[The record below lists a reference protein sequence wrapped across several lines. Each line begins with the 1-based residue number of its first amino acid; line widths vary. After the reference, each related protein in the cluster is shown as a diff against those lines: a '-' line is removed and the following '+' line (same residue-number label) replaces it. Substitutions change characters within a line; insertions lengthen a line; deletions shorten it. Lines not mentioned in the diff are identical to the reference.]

1 MKTNQKG
8 FSVVE
13 ILIVIVV
20 VGLLG
25 AVGWLVY
32 DRQKSS
38 NKEQASSTTQTEQ
51 IKKEPEAPKSS
62 VYKNDELG
70 LSLSYPT
77 EWGTASL
84 ADGPLSKYQ
93 SGKYKQLSFSKVTN
107 VSVNFVTGPY
117 SSPLDACGY
126 DDPVQNAQHA
136 QNANQAS
143 LIGWEANNIKRYM
156 TGQGFNGPTVYKQ
169 SKTAGDAGP
178 GYTEISTSNKVL
190 IYKDIDK
197 YPVKASSGDGCSPI
211 TQAQADE
218 ANAFV
223 NFFHYAVNYSNS
235 KVFGVNGQFDARK
248 GDSTTVRGQLTDT
261 LNTIK

>member
-25 AVGWLVY
+25 AVGWFVY
-32 DRQKSS
+32 DRQKSKTS
-38 NKEQASSTTQTEQ
+38 EQPKTTQVEET
-51 IKKEPEAPKSS
+51 KKETETPKLSE
-62 VYKNDELG
+62 YKNDELG
-70 LSLSYPT
+70 FSLSYPT
-77 EWGTASL
+77 EWGTTTFAE
-84 ADGPLSKYQ
+84 GPLLKFQ
-93 SGKYKQLSFSKVTN
+93 RGKYKQLSFSKVTN
-107 VSVNFVTGPY
+107 VDVNFVTGAY

-143 LIGWEANNIKRYM
+143 LIGWEQNNIKRYM
-156 TGQGFNGPTVYKQ
+156 TRQGFSGPTVYKQ
-169 SKTAGDAGP
+169 SKTAGDTGP
-178 GYTEISTSNKVL
+178 GYTEISKSDKVL
-190 IYKDIDK
+190 IYKDINNH
-197 YPVKASSGDGCSPI
+197 PVKAGSGEGCSPI
-211 TQAQADE
+211 AQAQADE
-218 ANAFV
+218 ANAFA
-223 NFFHYAVNYSNS
+223 NFFHYAANYSSN

-248 GDSTTVRGQLTDT
+248 GDDTTVRNQLTEA